1 MNENY
6 IAEARNVVK
15 IFGKNKSEAEKM
27 MKKGLGKDE
36 VYKKTG
42 ATVALWDI
50 NMKIKKK
57 EIFVIIGLSG
67 SGKSTMIR
75 MFNQILKPTSGEIIV
90 EGQNVE
96 KLKGKELRNL
106 RRKKV
111 SMVFQNFG
119 LLTHRNVID
128 NVAYGLEVR
137 GVPKKE
143 RLKEAEK
150 FITMV
155 GLEGLGDQQIS
166 SLSGGMKQRVGIAR
180 ALLNS
185 PDVLLMDEPFSAL
198 DPLVRKEMQFE
209 LLSIQRKLEKTII
222 FITHDINEA
231 FKLGDRVA
239 IMHDGVV
246 VQSGTPEEMS
256 TNPVN
261 DYVREFVEGADM
273 SMVLKVKNVMFTPL
287 CMVRENV
294 SAANAVREMREN
306 QVSSAYAIAEDMT
319 FLGIITLDNAI
330 KARQEKLP
338 LFSLL
343 TKGIPVTGEEI
354 LLKDVMSKAVEA
366 KFPIAVVGDRGKLK
380 GIVSRASVLSSLS

>member
-106 RRKKV
+106 RRKKI

-261 DYVREFVEGADM
+261 DYVREFIEGADM